1 MRENCAGDHVGQ
13 WSSTSVVERVLRNP
27 SVKAAGSEGHGAA
40 CWRRTRGVWW
50 LFMEM
55 CRIWRMVAWGD
66 LRSIWLKLSSVV
78 RRAVKL
84 VNRVSHPCRN

>member
-40 CWRRTRGVWW
+40 
-50 LFMEM
+50 
-55 CRIWRMVAWGD
+55 
-66 LRSIWLKLSSVV
+66 
-78 RRAVKL
+78 
-84 VNRVSHPCRN
+84 